1 LLFEIVTV
9 STLSKIALLLNV
21 STSGVYN
28 NVQNTMYK
36 DVFQKSH
43 VNVITIS
50 FIVHNALQIWRLTD
64 DDNSG
69 LLIGS
74 YE

>member
-1 LLFEIVTV
+1 MRLYFLN
-9 STLSKIALLLNV
+9 TL
-21 STSGVYN
+21 
-28 NVQNTMYK
+28 YK

-50 FIVHNALQIWRLTD
+50 FIVHNALQICMTD
-64 DDNSG
+64 DDNSV

-74 YE
+74 YKFEKCVKMYNVEN